1 MSHNDWTNNELEI
14 AWLKHFD
21 EHTKLRTV
29 KVYRLL
35 IIDEHENH
43 NFLEFQEYCQEHKII
58 TLCMLFHSSHLLQSL
73 DVSCFSSL
81 KRAYKAQII
90 DLIRNRINHVNKLEF
105 LSAFKIAFEK
115 TFISRNIFFSFRA
128 AELISFDS
136 KIVIFKL
143 DVRLRTLTSL
153 FDIVFWEFKTST
165 NVQEMK
171 SQSMLIRER
180 FQRHQNSSSTK
191 MLNELTKLIKD
202 VSIMM
207 HRTILISNQI
217 ASLQKTNIEASQRKS
232 RKRKY
237 IKNRL
242 MLTMT
247 EDANFVSLTD
257 ADVTN
262 SSDEINDE
270 VTTKKRSS
278 KQKRCEKCE
287 NLEHNSRI
295 CQKDKETVSKSDTSS
310 QQLMK
315 WFMIELL
322 KCKIYFSIKVFGMLE
337 FPGCL

>member
-1 MSHNDWTNNELEI
+1 
-14 AWLKHFD
+14 
-21 EHTKLRTV
+21 
-29 KVYRLL
+29 
-35 IIDEHENH
+35 
-43 NFLEFQEYCQEHKII
+43 
-58 TLCMLFHSSHLLQSL
+58 
-73 DVSCFSSL
+73 
-81 KRAYKAQII
+81 
-90 DLIRNRINHVNKLEF
+90 
-105 LSAFKIAFEK
+105 
-115 TFISRNIFFSFRA
+115 
-128 AELISFDS
+128 
-136 KIVIFKL
+136 
-143 DVRLRTLTSL
+143 
-153 FDIVFWEFKTST
+153 
-165 NVQEMK
+165 VQEMK

-315 WFMIELL
+315 
-322 KCKIYFSIKVFGMLE
+322 
-337 FPGCL
+337 